1 VSLAGALLLGLAL
14 SAAIALLAYWRRS
27 LSASGAA
34 GAVLVGTTVFGLG
47 GLGWGATLVAFFV
60 SSSALSRFRQGAKA
74 EVARDFAK
82 GGRRDLAQTL
92 ANGGV
97 GAGVAAL
104 SLAFPHP
111 STLAAFAGAMAAVTA
126 DTWATEVGVLG
137 RRRPRLVT
145 TWQPVAP
152 GTSGAISAPGTLAA
166 ASGALFIGLV
176 LLVADPRADLWIVPA
191 ATAAG
196 LVGCTVDSL
205 LGATVQAMYW
215 SERRGKLTE
224 RPIEPDGTPNRLTRG
239 LAWVGNDLVNFASS
253 VAGAAAG
260 AGLALSFG

>member
-1 VSLAGALLLGLAL
+1 MTLAERVLLGLAL

-47 GLGWGATLVAFFV
+47 GLGWGTTLVAFFA
-60 SSSALSRFRQGAKA
+60 SSSALSRYRQGAKA
-74 EVARDFAK
+74 EVAADFAK
-82 GGRRDLAQTL
+82 GGRRDLGQTL
-92 ANGGV
+92 ANGG
-97 GAGVAAL
+97 AAALIAAL
-104 SLAFPHP
+104 SPAFPNP
-111 STLAAFAGAMAAVTA
+111 AVLAAFAGAMAAVTA

-145 TWQPVAP
+145 SWRPVAP

-166 ASGALFIGLV
+166 ASGALFVGLV
-176 LLVADPRADLWIVPA
+176 LYAAEPRAAAWVVPA
-191 ATAAG
+191 ATVAG

-215 SERRGKLTE
+215 SKRRSKLTE
-224 RPIEPDGTPNRLTRG
+224 RRTEPDGTPNRLARG
-239 LAWVGNDLVNFASS
+239 VGWVGNDLVNFASS
-253 VAGAAAG
+253 LAGAAAG
-260 AGLALSFG
+260 ALLSTLG